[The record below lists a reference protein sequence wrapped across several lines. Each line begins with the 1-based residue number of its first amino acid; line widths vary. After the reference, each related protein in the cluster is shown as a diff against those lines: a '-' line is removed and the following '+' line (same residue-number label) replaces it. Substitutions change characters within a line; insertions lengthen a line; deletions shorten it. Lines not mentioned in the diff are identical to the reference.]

1 MYFQAI
7 PKKFYFEDGV
17 NKLSSYSF
25 WLLSIYLSISV
36 DQHMVILFTAEK
48 KYSTLSSDT
57 TNKLL
62 KKGKTIGDVIKYMY
76 NGKKHEAEILY
87 IGKYI

>member
-1 MYFQAI
+1 
-7 PKKFYFEDGV
+7 
-17 NKLSSYSF
+17 
-25 WLLSIYLSISV
+25 
-36 DQHMVILFTAEK
+36 MVILFTAEK